1 MSSPINEVIEKL
13 ISDKSSAE
21 TLRRLLFSTI
31 KEKDD
36 IPEEEKEAEK
46 LSNSLSQNPAVAALQ
61 KKEELLE
68 ALKPLFGKSFS
79 EKADEVIKAL
89 QIAEIII
96 NLADGK
102 KSQ

>member
-31 KEKDD
+31 KEKDG
-36 IPEEEKEAEK
+36 IPEEEKEVEK
-46 LSNSLSQNPAVAALQ
+46 LSNPLFQNPAVASLQ